1 MVDNPSRF
9 WYCEDWFGWCFSIP
23 WSALRG
29 RWTPTP
35 LLPPTQCR
43 PGDTWPS
50 LLAPSRMILQIF
62 SSWNVR
68 CYILGNNTGSWCKT
82 WYLMYDSKYQTLR
95 KSNAKVT
102 PATLVLD
109 LKSSSNLRDPL
120 PCMACP
126 HPYKVGGTKI
136 KINGQQHQFYAIC
149 SLHSSQTSISGGVIH
164 LNLS

>member
-1 MVDNPSRF
+1 MRTGLADVFVSP
-9 WYCEDWFGWCFSIP
+9 
-23 WSALRG
+23 G
-29 RWTPTP
+29 RRCVGDEP
-35 LLPPTQCR
+35 LTQCR

-149 SLHSSQTSISGGVIH
+149 SLHSSQTSTCNDVIH
-164 LNLS
+164 LNQS